1 MRRVIEFKL
10 ILQDFCIFFL
20 YLTYNFMYDLNS
32 CYILL
37 HVVYSHIHICF
48 LISLRAFYNWFF
60 YIQITN
66 H

>member
-48 LISLRAFYNWFF
+48 LISLRAFYN
-60 YIQITN
+60 
-66 H
+66 